1 MKSRTVVISR
11 GKSAMSK
18 ITICQQELLC
28 IFLQQ
33 RECLDSKHIL
43 KDLCEQASGI
53 LVPLGTLSKEP
64 DLGQGSGL
72 PLCWKLWSPGVSEFG
87 SQRLCIHGSS

>member
-1 MKSRTVVISR
+1 MKLRTVAISG

-28 IFLQQ
+28 IFQRQ

-43 KDLCEQASGI
+43 RDLCEQSSGI
-53 LVPLGTLSKEP
+53 LFVPLATPSKE
-64 DLGQGSGL
+64 
-72 PLCWKLWSPGVSEFG
+72 
-87 SQRLCIHGSS
+87 

>member
-28 IFLQQ
+28 IFQQQ

-43 KDLCEQASGI
+43 RDLCEQSTEI
-53 LVPLGTLSKEP
+53 LAPLGTASKEP
-64 DLGQGSGL
+64 DL
-72 PLCWKLWSPGVSEFG
+72 
-87 SQRLCIHGSS
+87 R